1 MSNTTPWS
9 ASWLFP
15 AVPESPNAEQLLV
28 TRSQVE
34 QEVNRQVHE
43 RLSSTDTQE
52 VIEHEV
58 QRRMQIQNAVTTQP
72 LPVPAGQP
80 TPQTPFQP
88 SPAPTPT
95 SQPPRAIFQSSPL
108 LWTVPPQQGGPAPM
122 TPQLVYQSHPTA
134 ESTPMAEAE
143 FLPVFGNAMAAPTV
157 GSVFSAPIPLP
168 ANVLSLQHWGDALI
182 MFGKKHRGKTY
193 RETFETDA
201 HYVEWTRYHAK
212 NARPPMQDFI
222 NYAKARKAQPHLP
235 THQVAPPMPPV
246 PHIPQVPSTPVV
258 HSIAIAPS
266 HGTAPM
272 TPPLVQPSS
281 APSASAGQMGWT
293 LLPPGSQS

>member
-58 QRRMQIQNAVTTQP
+58 QRRMQIQNEVTIQP

-88 SPAPTPT
+88 PPAPTPT

-143 FLPVFGNAMAAPTV
+143 FLPVFSNAMAAPTV

-193 RETFETDA
+193 RETFETTPTTWSGPA
-201 HYVEWTRYHAK
+201 TVRRMPGLPCKISSTMRRLAKPSLICQPTKWHRQCLLFRIFLRLPRRRWFTVSPYHQAM
-212 NARPPMQDFI
+212 AP
-222 NYAKARKAQPHLP
+222 LP
-235 THQVAPPMPPV
+235 
-246 PHIPQVPSTPVV
+246 
-258 HSIAIAPS
+258 
-266 HGTAPM
+266 
-272 TPPLVQPSS
+272 
-281 APSASAGQMGWT
+281 
-293 LLPPGSQS
+293 